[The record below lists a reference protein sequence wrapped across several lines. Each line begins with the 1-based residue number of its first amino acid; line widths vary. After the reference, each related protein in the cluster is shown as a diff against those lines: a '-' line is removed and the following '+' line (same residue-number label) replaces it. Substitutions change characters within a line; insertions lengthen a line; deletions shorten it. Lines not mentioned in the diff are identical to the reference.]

1 MESQNLFCWISVSNC
16 AGLSLG
22 CKDSQSG
29 TRKYFRFKKFICFFV
44 QKLVSKLH
52 NKHDFTFDPSKW
64 ISYLSTKMFKKMVK
78 SLSCAM
84 LLYWKSFPNILRN
97 FSRFFVWCH
106 NVEESDKRGPSPRLR
121 THATEVQWQ
130 TLDRAHNLLQ
140 RLVSFF
146 FQAEK
151 ISVVSF

>member
-106 NVEESDKRGPSPRLR
+106 NVEVISAAQAHVYEHMLLRYSGKRWTGHTTFYSDSFLFSSR
-121 THATEVQWQ
+121 
-130 TLDRAHNLLQ
+130 Q
-140 RLVSFF
+140 RKY
-146 FQAEK
+146 Q
-151 ISVVSF
+151 